1 MIAVTFTQFLRPDGE
16 RRPMVTTVSQ
26 DLKHKV
32 DEILDH
38 GFHFEIEELTE
49 GTVHMTITDEHA
61 DYYSRLCA
69 NGPPVPANVDAL
81 IRCFNL
87 DYALALRGQLIEE
100 ETVH

>member
-1 MIAVTFTQFLRPDGE
+1 MIVVQFTQYLRPNGE
-16 RRPMVTTVSQ
+16 PRPMTTAVGQ

-32 DEILDH
+32 AEILDN
-38 GFHFEIEELTE
+38 GFRFEIEELTE
-49 GTVHMTITDEHA
+49 GTIHMTITDEHA

-81 IRCFNL
+81 IRGFDL
-87 DYALALRGQLIEE
+87 TYALALRAQLTDE